1 MSGPTSP
8 TEDPTGVAAHGA
20 GVPSARPAP
29 DAERGGLVGGL
40 VGAGPRIRVLIVDD
54 HQMVRA
60 GLRSML
66 RDTKVEIVGEA
77 ADLTG
82 ALREIDRQAP
92 DAVLLD
98 VRLQGQSGLEACRV
112 ITQKHP
118 DLAVVFLTVYEDE
131 QYVFEALRAGAK
143 GYMLKRASPEDIVR
157 VLEEVGR
164 GETIVD
170 PALTG
175 QIARRAAQ
183 VRPGHIWPGSEMG
196 LTQRESEVLRT
207 IVDGLNNRAIAEALV
222 ISEDTVRTHVRA
234 IFRKLGVT
242 DRARAVSVALREGI
256 FR

>member
-1 MSGPTSP
+1 MTPAPGTGPGSGPVSS
-8 TEDPTGVAAHGA
+8 
-20 GVPSARPAP
+20 SAP
-29 DAERGGLVGGL
+29 
-40 VGAGPRIRVLIVDD
+40 GPGKRIRVLIVDD

-60 GLRSML
+60 GLRAML

-77 ADLTG
+77 ANLEG
-82 ALREIDRQAP
+82 ALAEIDEHAP

-118 DLAVVFLTVYEDE
+118 GLAVVFLTVYEDE

-157 VLEEVGR
+157 VLDEVGR

-207 IVDGLNNRAIAEALV
+207 MVDGLNNRAIAEALV
-222 ISEDTVRTHVRA
+222 ISEDTVKTHVRA